1 MRYLSKVFLICAI
14 VASLF
19 MIGGSF
25 AQADGTSFAT
35 INGEDITGSG
45 ANIAVPSSGGDVELS
60 VYAFFPEIADQIVI
74 SGLMSSSGVKFFV
87 NGVENKG
94 PLTLVKDGPGSLENG
109 TEASLDVVAQIIP
122 GSFGGYLSF
131 PIEVEYYTNNT
142 LQTRLPG
149 LLNLGEQ
156 ETRISLYP
164 ESKSVTLGKA
174 GDFLLRE
181 WVWSNSSDDA
191 IGAVNLKVGYAPNN
205 RTVKIKAPTTDQYK
219 DVTVRVDLYIND
231 NSAIGD
237 RDVYYTAA
245 VSNSTRSTDL
255 VRVTPNPVDVSLT
268 RGSALG
274 STFSGTTYL
283 TLRIYKDAPIR
294 KHPITF
300 TAIYDSGRGEA
311 SKSETITID
320 VFQEGGTWQPIDLH
334 AAGGPSLSILNAGA
348 YNIQNLSLLKLTANH
363 VNPFTGKFALLSG
376 LGESSAS
383 DPGVFFQPDGYS
395 PDTVYFEASY
405 DGAVARGSVSYTCPY
420 CVQFDGKQNDVV
432 QKGQATTFKV
442 VRQDGGNVYTTQNW
456 NWAPVAYRNGVNV
469 TGTEITFSNVYSN
482 GNNAFFTATPTNAAQ
497 VGGQYKLHLY
507 TRTLPNAPTYDVPQ
521 FAHPNAPRTVI
532 AEAIADLGVSA
543 PAEDPYSLSGSVSNV
558 DTEVVRLE
566 SNVRTHTLIL
576 EKQNIASTNATI
588 LEIRKQNPAKGG
600 DATTVSP
607 EARVSRV
614 STTATQ
620 DEYAVYVDTQ
630 QLTELG
636 GFIVDIGVSATSTSG
651 QSISQTYS
659 GSFSVIEEDVPNP
672 QFVLT
677 LIPSLPDGK
686 SVERPTSGTKDVSY
700 TAIVSKSDPSFN
712 FVPSSIAVTNL
723 PTGVT
728 KKSVTHS
735 LNGSTLDIFEV
746 TLSVAPHAQLGEH
759 LITVT
764 ANAGAESRSRQ
775 AKLTITAPP
784 APGTFTVTSS
794 PASETVI
801 RPTTGTVPV
810 SYEVTVAKTPSF
822 AFTKD
827 NITVVTEHANI
838 GSPVITHTTNNVNSD
853 IFTVTLNVRP
863 NTQLGEKDI
872 TFYASTGS
880 ETKWT
885 TSSLNVSSPGT
896 FTVTSSPASET
907 VIRPTTGTVPVSYEV
922 TVAKTPS
929 FAFTK
934 DNITVVTEH
943 ANIGSPVITHTT
955 NNVNSDIFTV
965 TLNVRPNTQLGEKDI
980 TFTATTDD
988 GSSES
993 TTSSLRVS
1001 LEDDPEPGESVELT
1015 LSPDNRNVTVP
1026 KSGSVSTTY
1035 NVNIVRPADI
1045 DGFTVSD
1052 LSVDSLPT
1060 GVTGS
1065 FALNTRARVGE
1076 NEQQFT
1082 LTVSVASN
1090 APGSEDGLED
1100 TFSVAVNDIGG
1111 NVIDSDSSMITL
1123 TKDTVVVPSRS
1134 ITLSMPAQKN
1144 IKRGSTT
1151 ATVSFPITAVRT
1163 GSVGA
1168 LSPEHFSLS
1177 PEPLTTGVTHSFT
1190 NVSWS
1195 NCDGG
1200 TAPEGASCHSITFS
1214 VPTSVENNSYPFTVT
1229 ASREGVS
1236 GNASSVLSVSDISPP
1251 DPDPIGASLSV
1262 TPSTGNAPLTSTLTL
1277 TVTNH
1282 GAVPYTYEI
1291 DANGDGRWDSSSAS
1305 YEYTYGQ
1312 GSYTAIG
1319 RVTDALGARATATVP
1334 VTVNAPIE
1342 PLACTLSASKTEG
1355 IVPFWTQFTLN
1366 ATGGSGTKSYSIN
1379 PGDGRPSYAVA
1390 QHTHDYRTSGT
1401 YTAVGT
1407 VSDDFGNISCN
1418 VTIRAYN
1425 LGGGE
1430 TNPGGN

>member
-872 TFYASTGS
+872 TF
-880 ETKWT
+880 
-885 TSSLNVSSPGT
+885 
-896 FTVTSSPASET
+896 
-907 VIRPTTGTVPVSYEV
+907 
-922 TVAKTPS
+922 
-929 FAFTK
+929 
-934 DNITVVTEH
+934 
-943 ANIGSPVITHTT
+943 
-955 NNVNSDIFTV
+955 
-965 TLNVRPNTQLGEKDI
+965 
-980 TFTATTDD
+980 TATTDD